1 MAYFKSLKWFE
12 CLAVHTYSAYIGI
25 EFENRFQWR
34 QSSQAYICEMQA
46 KVFTEGSILINLRQG
61 ENPIQYNM
69 LCERQSLVSYVPR
82 FPHRKPMTRDWSSF
96 VHFSIMTFS
105 WLTDKLYGN
114 CISALRYYQNNT
126 CITYYYWNTCN
137 CCLKWESSHHIS
149 YSWKLWIH
157 NLNSN
162 YTQNSF
168 LYVFNIKTNEK
179 TAFEIKIEE
188 KEKNVLCERLV

>member
-1 MAYFKSLKWFE
+1 LFLEIWLISKSVQWFE
-12 CLAVHTYSAYIGI
+12 CLAVQTYSAYIGI
-25 EFENRFQWR
+25 GFENRFQWR

-69 LCERQSLVSYVPR
+69 LCEQQSLGSYVPR

-114 CISALRYYQNNT
+114 CISAIRYYEKST

-137 CCLKWESSHHIS
+137 CCLKWESSHHKS
-149 YSWKLWIH
+149 YEFI
-157 NLNSN
+157 
-162 YTQNSF
+162 
-168 LYVFNIKTNEK
+168 I
-179 TAFEIKIEE
+179 
-188 KEKNVLCERLV
+188 